1 MANRH
6 QVRQEGEAVGS
17 GPRGTATTY
26 IDESCE
32 LSGQLQFKD
41 TVRIDGR
48 VEGEIEGP
56 SGVIIGKTGRI
67 RAKIQSDTV
76 VVQGTVE
83 GDIFAR
89 SKITLHE
96 TARVEGELRSAG
108 IIIEDGAQ
116 FTGGSPS
123 APRPTGSRRRT
134 RARVGSP
141 RIRRGWQAVP
151 RPSDCPVSTV

>member
-32 LSGQLQFKD
+32 LSGQRQFKA

-67 RAKIQSDTV
+67 RATIQSDTV

-116 FTGGSPS
+116 FTGRIAIGSETDRES
-123 APRPTGSRRRT
+123 AKDT
-134 RARVGSP
+134 
-141 RIRRGWQAVP
+141 
-151 RPSDCPVSTV
+151 RPSGEPADPPRVASGAASV

>member
-1 MANRH
+1 MANRD

-48 VEGEIEGP
+48 VEGEIEGL

-116 FTGGSPS
+116 FTGRIAIGSETDRES
-123 APRPTGSRRRT
+123 AKDT
-134 RARVGSP
+134 
-141 RIRRGWQAVP
+141 
-151 RPSDCPVSTV
+151 RPSGEPADPPRVASGAASV